1 MTTKNENHLSD
12 TPHDDTQGSSQ
23 SSASSSATEGRINQT
38 PLAASAGRRPAHTMD
53 TASSIH
59 KRPRLEI
66 SKGNDEAS
74 SEEGD
79 GVKVQMSFTYIPVDD
94 NTKLYSKPPMED
106 PEDERRRRNAVTAW
120 RNRVRKKRQYEE
132 LQTTVNTLEEA
143 NKKLH
148 DANQQLEEDLRAL
161 GEEMGREHSILT
173 QLQSEKCSLQI
184 LIQTQQEKLTFI
196 REHLKLINSCSEE
209 DSPVQKFLTALLN
222 NMNSS
227 SPIPFAP
234 PSLAAASLPHDSSHM
249 PTLSPPTTSPPC
261 TTSPRLT
268 TSPLHVIMPLHA
280 QIPRSTTASH
290 YPRNNIDSPAHEAE

>member
-1 MTTKNENHLSD
+1 MITALQHRNK
-12 TPHDDTQGSSQ
+12 
-23 SSASSSATEGRINQT
+23 A
-38 PLAASAGRRPAHTMD
+38 AGRDAEE
-53 TASSIH
+53 SSTQC
-59 KRPRLEI
+59 L
-66 SKGNDEAS
+66 AS